1 MLINKYIKIKLE
13 IKICCNKHIHN
24 SLLYINKKYRS
35 NFKIKQEYL
44 KVNLI
49 FYIFI
54 INVNNMGGDK

>member
-1 MLINKYIKIKLE
+1 MKLE
-13 IKICCNKHIHN
+13 IKIYCNKHIHN

-44 KVNLI
+44 KENLI

-54 INVNNMGGDK
+54 IKVNNMGGDK